1 MQSPKEE
8 STVSI
13 VPDEMNSQHQGI
25 PTRTEKETDLVDDD
39 SLKIDIDPFDHV
51 QSLQSSGNLQFRISR
66 N

>member
-1 MQSPKEE
+1 MQSPREE

-13 VPDEMNSQHQGI
+13 ISDDMNSKQQCL
-25 PTRTEKETDLVDDD
+25 PTRTGEQTDLVDDD
-39 SLKIDIDPFDHV
+39 SLKIDIDSFDHI